1 MSVYLNSEQTQEER
15 IAAFDKMRALQ
26 LKVVIATNLL
36 ARGVDLPDVR
46 LVINLDVP
54 VTWEELVHRV
64 GRAGRFGSAGLA
76 FNFTTS
82 ADCSQLETWNL

>member
-1 MSVYLNSEQTQEER
+1 
-15 IAAFDKMRALQ
+15 MRALK

-64 GRAGRFGSAGLA
+64 GRAGRFGSIGLA
-76 FNFTTS
+76 FNLTAP
-82 ADCSQLETWNL
+82 ADIDQLATWNL